1 MILVESSWRQTNVD
15 NEFFIMKNT
24 HVFLLSLILFLAG
37 GLIFIYKWQV
47 TGLPLSPG
55 LKAPAWEIE
64 KKLVFDTSGKPV
76 KLTFHVPSDRGKKA
90 IIRERVL
97 APSFGIYRNNEE
109 NRKVVLTKRKP
120 SGKQL
125 VFSRIMVH
133 AYHSKQAETKVER
146 PEVKQPALTE
156 AQTTVAQALVNVAE
170 AKSVDE
176 TSFIMA
182 LLRAL
187 KTRESSEH
195 LTEFTAGRSKDA
207 VLIDA
212 AVKILNWKN
221 MPARRVNGLNLANQL
236 RPIVFIHWLEVFI
249 EGNWVPFSVETVQQG
264 VPSAYMPWW
273 YGEKP
278 FARLTGGTNLKSELS
293 IVQIEQRILD
303 RVLAAGRT
311 ERDGLVTFSLF
322 GLPLATQDVYRILMV
337 VPLGVFLMVLL
348 RNVVG
353 LTTLG
358 TFMPVLIAL
367 AFRETQLVW
376 GLTLLT
382 IVVGSGLIFRF
393 YLEHL
398 KLLLVPRL
406 AAVLI
411 FVLLLMA
418 CISILTNAL
427 GFERGLSV
435 ALFPMVIM
443 TMTVERVSVIWDER
457 GPAQA
462 IKEVTGSLL
471 IAVLCYVL
479 MTMPII
485 EHLFFTFPELVLLLL
500 AATLLL
506 GRYTGYRLLEL
517 KRFKVLAGD

>member
-1 MILVESSWRQTNVD
+1 
-15 NEFFIMKNT
+15 MKNT
-24 HVFLLSLILFLAG
+24 HVFLLSLILFMAG
-37 GLIFIYKWQV
+37 ILIFLYKWQV

-55 LKAPAWEIE
+55 QKAPAWEIE
-64 KKLVFDTSGKPV
+64 QKLVFDTSGKPV
-76 KLTFHVPSDRGKKA
+76 KLTLYAPSDRGNKA
-90 IIRERVL
+90 VIKERVL
-97 APSFGIYRNNEE
+97 APSFGIDRNNKE
-109 NRKVVLTKRKP
+109 NRQVILTKRRP
-120 SGKQL
+120 DGRQL
-125 VFSRIMVH
+125 VFSRIIVH
-133 AYHSKQAETKVER
+133 AYKSKEAEAKSER
-146 PEVKQPALTE
+146 PVVKQPTLTE
-156 AQTTVAQALVNVAE
+156 AQTSVAQSLVNTAE

-176 TSFIMA
+176 NSFIIA
-182 LLRAL
+182 LLKAL
-187 KTRESSEH
+187 KTKETSEH
-195 LTEFTAGRSKDA
+195 LTEFKASRSKD
-207 VLIDA
+207 VSLIDA

-221 MPARRVNGLNLANQL
+221 IPARRVNGLNLANQL
-236 RPIVFIHWLEVFI
+236 RPITFIHWLEVFI
-249 EGNWVPFSVETVQQG
+249 DGYWVPFSAENAQQG
-264 VPSAYMPWW
+264 IPADYMPWW
-273 YGEKP
+273 YGEKT

-311 ERDGLVTFSLF
+311 ERDGLITFSLF

-353 LTTLG
+353 VTTLG

-376 GLTLLT
+376 GLTLLA

-418 CISILTNAL
+418 SLSILTNAL

-457 GPAQA
+457 GPAHA
-462 IKEVTGSLL
+462 LKEVTGSLL
-471 IAVLCYVL
+471 IALLCYAL
-479 MTMPII
+479 MTMEII

-500 AATLLL
+500 SATLLI

-517 KRFKVLAGD
+517 KRFRVLAGD